1 MDSPRDVAE
10 SYWAAECRR
19 DLPAVLDHYHED
31 AVVHPPS
38 GEPLIGR
45 EQIATFYVHE
55 MAEYPGLEVQ
65 IVHEVRNGAEASLEW
80 EAVLVDHAGRRHPF
94 RGANVVRV
102 RDGKFEWARAYFD
115 PAAIEQTDPG

>member
-1 MDSPRDVAE
+1 METPREVAQ

-19 DLPAVLDHYHED
+19 DLDAVLDHYHAD

-38 GEPLIGR
+38 GTPLVGR
-45 EQIATFYVHE
+45 EEIATFYVDE
-55 MAEYPGLEVQ
+55 MQEYPGLEVQ

-80 EAVLVDHAGRRHPF
+80 EAVLVDDAGRRHRF
-94 RGANVVRV
+94 RGVNVVRV

-115 PAAIEQTDPG
+115 PAAVARTDPG